1 VPEHP
6 VPEHPVPEHPVPEHP
21 VPRPVPGG
29 AASGPD
35 RWLVAFARA
44 LRAAGLAVPVGSV
57 TVFARALGIIGLATR
72 SGVYWAGRATLV
84 TRVEDLPVYDRVFAS
99 FWEAVPSTSSAE
111 VVTTTVAA
119 VDDEEDD
126 ESPGAADG
134 PPEDESPTD
143 RAIRYSAVEVL
154 SERDFASLS
163 ALEWAEAERLIARLR
178 ISPDVRRTRRL
189 RPGRAHRGHPDLRT
203 TVRRSLRTGGEPV
216 WRAWRTPTSR
226 RRRLILLLDVSGSME
241 PYARALL
248 RFAHA
253 AILAR
258 GGAAGP
264 GGGAEVFALG
274 TRLTRLT
281 RELTGRDPD
290 AALAAATAS
299 VADASGGTR
308 LGEGLAEFNQRWGT
322 RGLAR
327 GAVVVVLSDGW
338 DRGDPRQLGEEMAR
352 LHRVAHRVV
361 WANPLKASAGYQ
373 PLARGMSA
381 ALPWVDD
388 FVEGHALRALEHLAA
403 VVAGDAGAR
412 REGRGRSQESLL

>member
-1 VPEHP
+1 VL
-6 VPEHPVPEHPVPEHP
+6 
-21 VPRPVPGG
+21 
-29 AASGPD
+29 ASGPD

-57 TVFARALGIIGLATR
+57 TVFARALGLVGLATR
-72 SGVYWAGRATLV
+72 SGVYWTGRATLV
-84 TRVEDLPVYDRVFAS
+84 TRFEDLPVYDRVFAS
-99 FWEAVPSTSSAE
+99 FWEAVPLISSTE
-111 VVTTTVAA
+111 VVTKTVVA
-119 VDDEEDD
+119 VDDEDGD
-126 ESPGAADG
+126 EPGAGED
-134 PPEDESPTD
+134 PPAGEDRPD
-143 RAIRYSAVEVL
+143 RALRYSAREVL
-154 SERDFASLS
+154 SGRDFASLS
-163 ALEWAEAERLIARLR
+163 AQEWVEAERLIARLR
-178 ISPDVRRTRRL
+178 LSPEVRRTRRL
-189 RPGRAHRGHPDLRT
+189 RPGRARGGHPDLRA

-216 WRAWRTPTSR
+216 ERAWRTPRDR
-226 RRRLILLLDVSGSME
+226 RRRLILLLDVSGSMQ

-253 AILAR
+253 ATLSR
-258 GGAAGP
+258 VGA

-281 RELTGRDPD
+281 RELAGKDPD

-299 VADASGGTR
+299 MTDAAGGTR
-308 LGEGLAEFNQRWGT
+308 LGGGLAEFNQRWGT
-322 RGLAR
+322 RGMAR

-338 DRGDPRQLGEEMAR
+338 DRGDPGQLGEEMAR

-373 PLARGMSA
+373 PLARGMAA

-388 FVEGHALRALEHLAA
+388 FVEGHALGALEQLAA

-412 REGRGRSQESLL
+412 RGGRGRGQESVA